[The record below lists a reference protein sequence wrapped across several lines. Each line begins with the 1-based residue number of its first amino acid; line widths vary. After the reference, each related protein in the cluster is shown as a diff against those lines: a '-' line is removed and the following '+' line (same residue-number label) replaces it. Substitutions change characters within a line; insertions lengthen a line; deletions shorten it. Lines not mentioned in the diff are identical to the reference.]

1 MDLMLYF
8 AYGSN
13 MNWDQIRSRCPSA
26 QFAFIARA
34 EGYALAF
41 TRFSQNW
48 KCGVADIVAS
58 SGNDVWGV
66 VFDIPNDE
74 IGQLDKSEGYRP
86 ERARELNAYERSQ
99 LEVICQENA
108 NSPIAVWTYFV
119 VSKSKLPLKPAVE
132 YKALILDGARH
143 WGLAAAYI
151 ERLERIGTL

>member
-1 MDLMLYF
+1 MDPMLYF

-13 MNWDQIRSRCPSA
+13 MNWDQMHSRCPSA
-26 QFAFIARA
+26 QFAFVARA
-34 EGYALAF
+34 EGYVLAF
-41 TRFSQNW
+41 TRFSQKR

-66 VFDIPNDE
+66 VFNTPNDE

-86 ERARELNAYERSQ
+86 GRARELNAYERSP
-99 LEVICQENA
+99 LEVACQEQT

-119 VSKSKLPLKPAVE
+119 VSKSKLSLKPAVE

-143 WGLAAAYI
+143 WGLPAAYI
-151 ERLERIGTL
+151 ERLERIRTL